1 MKVLIVLEKHVT
13 VNVKMEDIVF
23 WESALVY
30 QDIVENFVKLR
41 FVLMI
46 VWVLVNARIIHV
58 FVMKDSM
65 ELIVRYYLAPK
76 IAIIEENVM
85 VKLEN
90 VIVIKDFGE
99 MIVVRWHVHNRVI
112 MEVNAIILMVNAN
125 V

>member
-1 MKVLIVLEKHVT
+1 VT